1 MKKILIIVIAVLCNA
16 VAFAGADVHLIIT
29 NNSKQ
34 NLKYINCG
42 GDWNGIVV
50 GDIPLGIRQD
60 INMGQTIHI
69 TTRCNWGCGADGWVN
84 YVSED
89 NKGKMGL
96 TYDNPSIGSSEYSTL
111 VAEGNYKMV
120 ITGINSDVNPQLVY
134 IEITGGDETPPKP
147 RYSLTTTG
155 KNTING
161 SITWNESTQGNPI
174 SNDWNSIFKFV
185 CTVPTIFQVAD
196 NGKDYY
202 NGERG
207 NFMGSVQSGTLI
219 LGALETLPNNIKKL
233 NFSFVNVA
241 ENLQINKFDVTI
253 KVGDLWVAPA
263 SLPKP
268 SPTYQFYAGT
278 TLNETVRFVS
288 PSLCTANFGIVA
300 GWGDP
305 TPGATNTGDISTALN
320 QRKRNSVLPS
330 NAFMQIAATKSMSNI
345 KSQDVNS
352 IKQNVNK
359 SMIKNAIRI
368 RQ

>member
-1 MKKILIIVIAVLCNA
+1 MKKILMIALAISYNI
-16 VAFAGADVHLIIT
+16 VAFAGADVQVVVT
-29 NNSKQ
+29 NKSKQ
-34 NLKYINCG
+34 VLKYVG
-42 GDWNGIVV
+42 EDGDWNRGLVRDHIANRKDIGIGGVE
-50 GDIPLGIRQD
+50 
-60 INMGQTIHI
+60 IHQF
-69 TTRCNWGCGADGWVN
+69 TTSWGCGVDGWIC
-84 YVSED
+84 YESED
-89 NKGKMGL
+89 KKGIIYIY
-96 TYDNPSIGSSEYSTL
+96 YDNPSIGSSEYS
-111 VAEGNYKMV
+111 AKANENYTAI
-120 ITGINSDVNPQLVY
+120 ITSINSDVNPQLVY
-134 IEITGGDETPPKP
+134 IEITGGDATPPKP
-147 RYSLTTTG
+147 RYTLTTTG

-161 SITWNESTQGNPI
+161 SITWNENLQGNPV

-219 LGALETLPNNIKKL
+219 LGALETLPNNMKKL
-233 NFSFVNVA
+233 NFSFINVA
-241 ENLQINKFDVTI
+241 DNLQINKFDVTI

-359 SMIKNAIRI
+359 SMIKNVIKT